1 MPRPPFSLTDDQ
13 ARVISTGVAQLE
25 LDYPIDPQNH
35 RPFVRAFIRLVHSA
49 TGRFYSPAVYRRLLG
64 AYTEHRRP
72 STSTLAVEKAAL
84 AAETSPPE
92 PTSEVATSLSV
103 PSTLPALIANAI
115 ADAMAQSRWVDGI
128 ATAQSAFY
136 ADRLRETELQLRT
149 ERMNV
154 AQLLAALNQSRET
167 AAEQAEQVEKLRD
180 VVAAQ
185 CESITKLTAEVSDIR
200 KFALVAID
208 DARGET
214 RIWKDRAAYSESQR
228 QLDSRLLETFR
239 QKAYRNGADIP
250 DVLKKHDRPCM

>member
-13 ARVISTGVAQLE
+13 ARAISAGVAQLE

-35 RPFVRAFIRLVHSA
+35 RPFVRAFIRLVQSA
-49 TGRFYSPAVYRRLLG
+49 TGRFYSPAVYRRLLA
-64 AYTEHRRP
+64 AYAEHRRP
-72 STSTLAVEKAAL
+72 STSTLAAEKAAL
-84 AAETSPPE
+84 AAETTPVE
-92 PTSEVATSLSV
+92 PVSEAAAPLSM
-103 PSTLPALIANAI
+103 PSALPALIANAV
-115 ADAMAQSRWVDGI
+115 ADAMAQSRRLDGI
-128 ATAQSAFY
+128 AAAQAAFY
-136 ADRLRETELQLRT
+136 ADRLRETELELRT
-149 ERMNV
+149 ERMNA

-167 AAEQAEQVEKLRD
+167 AAQQAEEAEKLRG

-185 CESITKLTAEVSDIR
+185 SEAITKLAAEVSDLR

-214 RIWKDRAAYSESQR
+214 RTWRDRAAYLESQR

-250 DVLKKHDRPCM
+250 ELLKKT

>member
-13 ARVISTGVAQLE
+13 ARAISAGVAQLE

-35 RPFVRAFIRLVHSA
+35 RPFVRAFIRLVHTA

-64 AYTEHRRP
+64 AYAQHRRP
-72 STSTLAVEKAAL
+72 STSTLAAEKAAL
-84 AAETSPPE
+84 AAETTSVE
-92 PTSEVATSLSV
+92 PASEVAATLSM
-103 PSTLPALIANAI
+103 PSALPALIANAV
-115 ADAMAQSRWVDGI
+115 ADAMAQSCRVDGI
-128 ATAQSAFY
+128 AAAQAAFY
-136 ADRLRETELQLRT
+136 ADRLRETELELRT
-149 ERMNV
+149 ERMNA

-167 AAEQAEQVEKLRD
+167 AAQQAEETGKLRG

-185 CESITKLTAEVSDIR
+185 SEAITKLTAEVSDLR

-214 RIWKDRAAYSESQR
+214 RTWKDRAAYLESQR

-250 DVLKKHDRPCM
+250 ELLKKT